1 MSGEM
6 EKHVCPRCRRGFRSK
21 SAERD
26 VLCFLCAAKLRRRFL
41 RKVRPL
47 HAWPLAALQKIFGT

>member
-1 MSGEM
+1 M

-21 SAERD
+21 AAERD
-26 VLCFLCAAKLRRRFL
+26 VLCFLCAAKLRRMFL

-47 HAWPLAALQKIFGT
+47 HVWPLAALQKIFGT